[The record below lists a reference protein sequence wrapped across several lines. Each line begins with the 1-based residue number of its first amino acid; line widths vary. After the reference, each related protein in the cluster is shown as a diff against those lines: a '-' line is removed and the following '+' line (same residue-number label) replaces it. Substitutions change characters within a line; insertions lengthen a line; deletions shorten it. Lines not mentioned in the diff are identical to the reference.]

1 LRAADATQAAMAL
14 LPEPGSPPRVV
25 GAAGCQAGSPP
36 RVVGAAGC
44 QAGSPP
50 RVGAV
55 GCAEAAPRR
64 VLGAVRRPQ
73 AGSSPRVFGAVGC
86 RTGATALR
94 SHSNEIPSGVEAVD
108 YVADAAAG
116 NVHAFEHLYRTHLPR
131 VHSLVR
137 RMAGGRDTDE
147 ITQDVFVRVWQK
159 LGSFRGESAFST
171 WLHRLA
177 VNVVIERFRQETT
190 RRQRMHDG
198 EEIFETLPAPRRSD
212 DAGMDFE
219 AAIASLPDGAR
230 RVFVLHDVEGYK
242 HHEIGALLEISTGT
256 SKAQLHRAR
265 MMLRRYLK

>member
-1 LRAADATQAAMAL
+1 MAL
-14 LPEPGSPPRVV
+14 LPEP
-25 GAAGCQAGSPP
+25 GSPP

-73 AGSSPRVFGAVGC
+73 AGGLLAARLRRGGG

-159 LGSFRGESAFST
+159 LGTFRGDSAFGT

-177 VNVVIERFRQETT
+177 VNVVIERFRSDTV
-190 RRQRMHDG
+190 RRHRLHDG
-198 EEIFETLPAPRRSD
+198 EEIFNQLAAPARSGD
-212 DAGMDFE
+212 FSMDFE
-219 AAIASLPDGAR
+219 TALMSLPDGAR
-230 RVFVLHDVEGYK
+230 EIFVLHDVEGYK
-242 HHEIGALLEISTGT
+242 HHEIATMLDISAGT

-265 MMLRRYLK
+265 MMLRRHLKQGRAR